1 MQISMQ
7 GFILECPGRM
17 EQIEQRENLG
27 WRQSHC
33 PYMGAMK
40 LECPSEATQVRARG
54 PDLYNLTDTSHW
66 IWTSWEASVSMDK
79 VTLLS
84 QGSFQP
90 KLPKDTPAVGEGK
103 GLNPSILQKDLAV
116 QDNSHTKGLSGGE
129 KEGWSH
135 RGSTA
140 SAQSRQSKEGSSC
153 YPPLP
158 PTFPSLSRA
167 SHWANWAG
175 SQWAREY
182 GKQNLQGAAPGS

>member
-1 MQISMQ
+1 MSWE
-7 GFILECPGRM
+7 GWNRLS
-17 EQIEQRENLG
+17 RENLG
-27 WRQSHC
+27 WRQSQGRPHG

-40 LECPSEATQVRARG
+40 LGCPSESTQVRARG

-66 IWTSWEASVSMDK
+66 IWTSWEASVTMDK

-103 GLNPSILQKDLAV
+103 GLNPSAVQEDLAV
-116 QDNSHTKGLSGGE
+116 HATAIQRGCLGWGKQ
-129 KEGWSH
+129 GWSH

-158 PTFPSLSRA
+158 PTFPSLFRA
-167 SHWANWAG
+167 SHWAN
-175 SQWAREY
+175 
-182 GKQNLQGAAPGS
+182 